1 MNHFKHSKP
10 GYLFVCLA
18 AVLWAAAGTGAKF
31 LFNRGMS
38 PYQLIQL
45 RVTLAFC
52 GLLFW
57 LAWRNRPLLKI
68 AAKDLFYFSLLGIL
82 GIGAAQFFYLFAI
95 SKIKVAAAILL
106 HYTGPVFVA
115 LYAAAFRHQKLT
127 RQSVLALVGTV
138 VGCFLVVG
146 AYNLDLFALNRAGIV
161 GGLLAAVA
169 FATYTLLSEYGMQ
182 KYSPWTV
189 LLYGLLFAT
198 LAWNILHPP
207 LEALLRFYAPVEW
220 IWILFIAVCGTIL
233 PFGLYF
239 EGVSRIRSTHASITA
254 TLEPIT
260 AGIISALFLGEIL
273 SPLQILGGILV
284 IASIIGLQWET
295 KNDAR

>member
-1 MNHFKHSKP
+1 MNHLISSKL
-10 GYLFVCLA
+10 GYLYVCLA
-18 AVLWAAAGTGAKF
+18 AVLWATAGTGAKF

-45 RVTLAFC
+45 RVTLAFG
-52 GLLFW
+52 GLLLW
-57 LAWRNRPLLKI
+57 LVWRNRQLLKI
-68 AAKDLFYFSLLGIL
+68 EVKDLLYFCLLGVL

-127 RQSVLALVGTV
+127 RQSGLALVGTV
-138 VGCFLVVG
+138 AGCFLVVG
-146 AYNLDLFALNRAGIV
+146 AYGLDLFSLNRSGIV
-161 GGLLAAVA
+161 GGLLAAMA
-169 FATYTLLSEYGMQ
+169 FATYTLLSEYGMR
-182 KYSPWTV
+182 KYNPWTV

-198 LAWNILHPP
+198 LAWNVLHAP
-207 LEALLRFYAPVEW
+207 LEALLQVYAPAEW
-220 IWILFIAVCGTIL
+220 FWIIFIAVCGTIL

-239 EGVSRIRSTHASITA
+239 EGIKRIRSTHASITA
-254 TLEPIT
+254 TIEPIT

>member
-1 MNHFKHSKP
+1 MHKF
-10 GYLFVCLA
+10 GYLYVSLA
-18 AVLWAAAGTGAKF
+18 AVLWATAGTAAKF

-52 GLLFW
+52 ILLIW
-57 LAWRNRPLLKI
+57 LSWRNRQLLKVDTR
-68 AAKDLFYFSLLGIL
+68 DLFYFSLLGIL

-115 LYAAAFRHQKLT
+115 CYAAIFRQQKLT
-127 RQSVLALVGTV
+127 ARSVTALLGTV
-138 VGCFLVVG
+138 LGCFLVVG
-146 AYNLDLFALNRAGIV
+146 AYNLDLLSLNRSGIV
-161 GGLLAAVA
+161 GGLMAALA
-169 FATYTLLSEYGMQ
+169 FATYTLLSEYGMR
-182 KYSPWTV
+182 KYTPWTV

-198 LAWNILHPP
+198 LAWNVLHPP
-207 LEALLRFYAPVEW
+207 LKALFQFYDPAEW
-220 IWILFIAVCGTIL
+220 FWIGFISVCGTVL

-239 EGVSRIRSTHASITA
+239 EGIQRIRSTHASITA

-260 AGIISALFLGEIL
+260 AGVISALLLGEYL
-273 SPLQILGGILV
+273 SPLQILGGVLV
-284 IASIIGLQWET
+284 IASIIGLQWKNE
-295 KNDAR
+295 NDAC